1 MNYSKYHLWL
11 YTKLNSPNPL
21 PPLGVYTCS
30 RGGEGEGKKVLF
42 MRLAGSSENTE
53 LMVLAENHHIDDS
66 HSAQVTQIIAINP
79 CNPVCSAVSIPSN
92 SLFAYLPG

>member
-30 RGGEGEGKKVLF
+30 RGGEGEGEKSFVGE
-42 MRLAGSSENTE
+42 AGS
-53 LMVLAENHHIDDS
+53 MFGK
-66 HSAQVTQIIAINP
+66 
-79 CNPVCSAVSIPSN
+79 IPS
-92 SLFAYLPG
+92 

>member
-1 MNYSKYHLWL
+1 MME
-11 YTKLNSPNPL
+11 
-21 PPLGVYTCS
+21 GE
-30 RGGEGEGKKVLF
+30 GEGEGKKVLLR
-42 MRLAGSSENTE
+42 RLAGSSENTE